1 MVENKP
7 LRDAYVKFRLD
18 PLNAKLTDQYFC
30 STHAISLKT
39 LKELKK
45 DNPDIET
52 TLDNI
57 AVTDEEV
64 NTKTA
69 KMVRAALD
77 KAIKEGASIKSLEGF
92 LNAMVA
98 YMKQRAL
105 DAGRP
110 TEIITL
116 KEEELKKLPAEERYR
131 MLISALRRPSN

>member
-1 MVENKP
+1 MVDEKIKK
-7 LRDAYVKFRLD
+7 DYIEFRSNPANLS
-18 PLNAKLTDQYFC
+18 LKDQFFC
-30 STHAISLKT
+30 SQHSISIKHLN
-39 LKELKK
+39 EIKK
-45 DNPDIET
+45 SNPDIAT
-52 TLDNI
+52 ALDNVE
-57 AVTDEEV
+57 VTDEEV

-116 KEEELKKLPAEERYR
+116 KEQELKKKTPQERYEL
-131 MLISALRRPSN
+131 MMSYLRRPSN